1 LFTFLLTKL
10 LGFIKQQQLYLNA
23 TCCLKLVLDVA
34 ATVLKA
40 GDVRSPALITSDLS
54 GSETQRLTK

>member
-1 LFTFLLTKL
+1 
-10 LGFIKQQQLYLNA
+10 LGFIKQQQLYLSA

>member
-23 TCCLKLVLDVA
+23 TCFFKLYLTSQQLLWRLVTFEIQHWSLQICLAAKLKV
-34 ATVLKA
+34 
-40 GDVRSPALITSDLS
+40 
-54 GSETQRLTK
+54 